1 MIRIAPMRPI
11 VETLFRAVI
20 AISIL
25 LVVSWATGA
34 ADAAPLQIPVP
45 DRPGPSTGGDISI
58 NFNNVDIHVF
68 IKYIAEQTNMNFI
81 VDQKVRGNI
90 TIISPGKVPVDAA
103 YRLFESV
110 LDVHGFTTIRSGDVV
125 KIVPTPDARFK
136 SVETRL
142 DQSGVADIDRI
153 VTQIIHLKH
162 ALAEQIK
169 KLMTPFVSKN
179 SVIIAYPPT
188 NLIIVTDVSSNI
200 KRLMRILTAIDTPDS
215 SRQFEVIQLEHADA
229 LTLEKTL
236 KAVMQPG
243 RAKKGAAVRRDLSAI
258 AYPPTNALL
267 LLGEE
272 SDNQR
277 LRNLVEALDVPPEKV
292 KSKYHVYYL
301 EHASAEDLAA
311 VLKELSGSA
320 PGGGK
325 DQKKKKIGG
334 ISGDVIISPDSATNS
349 LIILAAQEDYAAV
362 EDIVAK
368 LDIPRSMVYI
378 ECLIMEVD
386 TQKQFK
392 VGVEWQGAGSTTI
405 DGRPGVVTGGF
416 SGNSYE
422 NTGNLAATGA
432 LPDGLSLGIF
442 SEGVTIGGVTFPNVA
457 AIAQAYQ
464 QDKDIN
470 IISTPQL
477 LTMDNKEAVI
487 SVGKNVPYQTTAST
501 IDNQTFNSF
510 EYRDVGTTLKITP
523 QINQERMV
531 RLQITQELTKLESE
545 IGDPRPTTLKRSITT
560 TVTVKDSDTIVIG
573 GLIDEASSDTINK
586 VPLLGDIPVLGWLFK
601 SKAAGDEKTN
611 LYVFLTP
618 RVVLHPSEATGIYQ
632 DKRREM
638 EQMDEEELERY
649 KKRLKDLISSRSSI
663 SPGDSDAFLG
673 GME

>member
-1 MIRIAPMRPI
+1 MRPVI
-11 VETLFRAVI
+11 ENLFRAVI
-20 AISIL
+20 VISIL
-25 LVVSWATGA
+25 LAVSWATGIV
-34 ADAAPLQIPVP
+34 DAAPLRTPAP
-45 DRPGPSTGGDISI
+45 DRTVPSTGGDISI

-68 IKYIAEQTNMNFI
+68 IKYIAERTNMNFI
-81 VDQKVRGNI
+81 VDQKVRGKI
-90 TIISPGKVPVDAA
+90 TIISPRKIPVEAA

-125 KIVPTPDARFK
+125 KIVPAPDARFK

-142 DQSGVADIDRI
+142 GETGVADIDRI
-153 VTQIIHLKH
+153 VTQIIPLKH
-162 ALAEQIK
+162 ASAEQIK
-169 KLMTPFVSKN
+169 QLMTPFVSKN

-215 SRQFEVIQLEHADA
+215 NRRFEVIQLEHADA
-229 LTLEKTL
+229 TTLEKTL
-236 KAVMQPG
+236 RAAMQPA
-243 RAKKGAAVRRDLSAI
+243 RARKGAAPRQGSKII

-277 LRNLVEALDVPPEKV
+277 LLNLVKALDVPPEKI
-292 KSKYHVYYL
+292 KSNYHVYYL
-301 EHASAEDLAA
+301 EHASAEDLAT
-311 VLKELSGSA
+311 VLKELSGTA
-320 PGGGK
+320 TGK
-325 DQKKKKIGG
+325 DQKKKAGG
-334 ISGDVIISPDSATNS
+334 ISSDVVISPDTATNS
-349 LIILAAQEDYAAV
+349 LIILAAQEDYVAV
-362 EDIVAK
+362 ESIVAK

-392 VGVEWQGAGSTTI
+392 IGVEWQGAGSTTV

-573 GLIDEASSDTINK
+573 GLIDEASSDTVNK
-586 VPLLGDIPVLGWLFK
+586 VPLLGDIPILGWLFK

-618 RVVLHPSEATGIYQ
+618 RVVLHPSEAAGIYQ
-632 DKRREM
+632 DKRRDL

-649 KKRLKDLISSRSSI
+649 KKRLKDLIGSRSI
-663 SPGDSDAFLG
+663 TPGDPEAVFG
-673 GME
+673 GLE